1 MQINKM
7 GFRKFILLSLVSV
20 FFVSGLNAQ
29 DLDALGTYTPY
40 SLYGIGSLEQ
50 AGSSITRGMGGIGT
64 GVRSNKFINTKN
76 IASITERDTLAFM
89 LDFGL
94 NIKNYYIKDANT
106 KSAHNTA
113 NINNMTITLPI
124 YRKSAVLL
132 GIQPYSSV
140 GYKFET
146 KETNPDLVV
155 EYGDIAY
162 RKYGNGSISEVFL
175 GYAANVTKNVSV
187 GVQGIYY
194 FGDLTKHS
202 DITFNSDASIRE
214 IETGW
219 NFKPTGLAAEFGM
232 QYFKDFDGDYKLTVG
247 GTYRMKSKLRGN
259 HLRYSYAYDAAVTD
273 TITYDKH
280 NFHLSIPGKISLGAS
295 LRKGEKWMVGFDY
308 EHQDWSKANFRET
321 PGLGYSSQAENS
333 YRLGFEYIPNRYD
346 IRYYYRR
353 VSYRVGAYYNQSYVK
368 FNGQSVNCM
377 GVTLGV
383 SLPVF
388 RWNNSFNLAVDFG
401 QRGKTGNNL
410 VRERYVN
417 FIISLNLYDI
427 WFIKQRYQ

>member
-1 MQINKM
+1 MRV
-7 GFRKFILLSLVSV
+7 RKLIILSVVSI
-20 FFVSGLNAQ
+20 FFASGIKAQ

-50 AGSSITRGMGGIGT
+50 TGSSITRGMGGIGT
-64 GVRSNKFINTKN
+64 GVRSNKFINIKN

-94 NIKNYYIKDANT
+94 NIKNYYIKDANS

-113 NINNMTITLPI
+113 NINNMTVTVPI

-146 KETNPDLVV
+146 KETNPELVS
-155 EYGDIAY
+155 EYGDISY
-162 RKYGNGSISEVFL
+162 QKYGNGSINEVFI
-175 GYAANVTKNVSV
+175 GYAANISKNLSV

-202 DITFNSDASIRE
+202 DINFNTEASIRA

-219 NFKPTGLAAEFGM
+219 NFKPTGFSAEFGL
-232 QYFKDFDGDYKLTVG
+232 QYFKKFEGDYELTVG
-247 GTYRMKSKLRGN
+247 GTYRLKNKLNGS

-273 TITYDKH
+273 TISYEKR
-280 NFHLSIPGKISLGAS
+280 NFDISIPGKFSVGAS
-295 LRKGEKWMVGFDY
+295 LKKEEKWMVGFDY

-321 PGLGYSSQAENS
+321 PGLGYTSQAENS
-333 YRLGFEYIPNRYD
+333 YRLGVEYTPNRYD

-353 VSYRVGAYYNQSYVK
+353 ISYRVGAYYNQSYVK

-377 GVTLGV
+377 GITLGA

-388 RWNNSFNLAVDFG
+388 RWNNSFNVAVDFG

-410 VRERYVN
+410 VKERYVN
-417 FIISLNLYDI
+417 FIISLNLYDL
-427 WFIKQRYQ
+427 WFVKQRYQ